1 MRRATLLKIGKRVI
15 QIGLPIVVVAL
26 FLRYITGVWHDLTA
40 HTFHWDFWL
49 LALAF
54 FGFVLQELS
63 YGLIW
68 RAVLIRLGHRLKLR
82 VTLRIYLASEFV
94 RYIPGNVWHVLTRIL
109 WVSKYGVSRPVA
121 FASMTVELITK
132 LAAGVLIFAASLLF
146 WHDISAVGSLLHGSL
161 VMIVGVATIVALLV
175 ILYPPVLN
183 SLINLALRVLKRQPV
198 ALTLRYSDILL
209 VTLAWCGSWLI
220 AGCAFFVLLL
230 GIWPSA
236 PLAALPVCIGIY
248 AIAWDI
254 GFLAFITPSGLVF
267 REGAIVALFA
277 LAFPLPAGL
286 SAIIAILSRFVSTL
300 AELLCVSV
308 AYLSGDGSKQVRALQ
323 EAEQAGQ
330 EKTQEAEDVV
340 PADASVTDEAG
351 AIEGAAVSISG
362 EGGQ

>member
-1 MRRATLLKIGKRVI
+1 MQRATLLKIGKRVI

-94 RYIPGNVWHVLTRIL
+94 RYSH
-109 WVSKYGVSRPVA
+109 
-121 FASMTVELITK
+121 
-132 LAAGVLIFAASLLF
+132 
-146 WHDISAVGSLLHGSL
+146 
-161 VMIVGVATIVALLV
+161 
-175 ILYPPVLN
+175 
-183 SLINLALRVLKRQPV
+183 
-198 ALTLRYSDILL
+198 ILL
-209 VTLAWCGSWLI
+209 VTLAWCGSWFI

-340 PADASVTDEAG
+340 PADASVTDKAG
-351 AIEGAAVSISG
+351 AMEDAAVSISG

>member
-1 MRRATLLKIGKRVI
+1 MQRATLLKIGKRVI

-26 FLRYITGVWHDLTA
+26 FLRYISGVWHDLTA
-40 HTFHWDFWL
+40 HTFHWDPWL

-161 VMIVGVATIVALLV
+161 VMIVGIATIVALLV

-183 SLINLALRVLKRQPV
+183 GLINLALRVLKRQPV
-198 ALTLRYSDILL
+198 TLALRYGDILL

-330 EKTQEAEDVV
+330 EEAQEAEKIGPVS
-340 PADASVTDEAG
+340 AADEAG
-351 AIEGAAVSISG
+351 ASEDAAVSVSG

>member
-1 MRRATLLKIGKRVI
+1 MQRATLLKIGKRVL

-40 HTFHWDFWL
+40 YTFHWDPWL
-49 LALAF
+49 LVLAF
-54 FGFVLQELS
+54 FGFMLQELS

-94 RYIPGNVWHVLTRIL
+94 RYIPGNVWHVLTRVI
-109 WVSKYGVSRPVA
+109 WTSKYGVPRPVA

-161 VMIVGVATIVALLV
+161 VMIVGIAIIVALLV
-175 ILYPPVLN
+175 ILYPPVL
-183 SLINLALRVLKRQPV
+183 SGLINLALRVLKRQPIV
-198 ALTLRYSDILL
+198 LTLRYSDILL
-209 VTLAWCGSWLI
+209 VTLAWCGSWLV

-230 GIWPSA
+230 AIWPSA

-267 REGAIVALFA
+267 REGAMVALFA
-277 LAFPLPAGL
+277 LAFPLPVGL

-323 EAEQAGQ
+323 EAEAAREEQ
-330 EKTQEAEDVV
+330 ESQDGVSATEG
-340 PADASVTDEAG
+340 EAG
-351 AIEGAAVSISG
+351 VMNDAAVSIGG